1 MITAKEKLAIGIANA
16 CIIIF
21 PWLICL
27 IAYNQVENKT
37 LSYVG
42 AALLFVIYMVT
53 AVLNSMEKKMYGKL
67 LVSPFM
73 LGFIGTIFII
83 GLYSGFIVGM
93 MDFVW
98 VIC

>member
-21 PWLICL
+21 PWIICL
-27 IAYNQVENKT
+27 IAYNQVANKM

-53 AVLNSMEKKMYGKL
+53 AVLNSMEKKMYDKL
-67 LVSPFM
+67 LISPFM
-73 LGFIGTIFII
+73 LGFIGTILMI